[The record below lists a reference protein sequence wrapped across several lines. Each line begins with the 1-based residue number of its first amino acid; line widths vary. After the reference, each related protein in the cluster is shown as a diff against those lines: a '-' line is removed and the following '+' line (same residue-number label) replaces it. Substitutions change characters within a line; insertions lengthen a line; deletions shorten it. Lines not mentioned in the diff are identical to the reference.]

1 VSAWVRS
8 PLVVGHRG
16 GRGDGWPTE
25 NTLAA
30 FSQAREQGA
39 RAIELDVRTCA
50 GGDVVVFHDATLERL
65 TGGRDVRPVSAVPRA
80 EIHDVKLVGGGT
92 VPMLSEVLAWA
103 RRCDVAVNVEMKHDV
118 PHRPQLARATAA
130 AVRASG
136 ADVLL
141 SSFDPS
147 LLALAAAVAPAVPR
161 ALLTHTTQE
170 RWADVLQEWMR
181 PSLVRALHVERTQA
195 QSDAVVRYRQRG
207 LRVGV
212 WTVNDPDEARDLV
225 RLGVASI
232 ITDRPGDI
240 LRALLGP

>member
-1 VSAWVRS
+1 MSAWARS

-30 FSQAREQGA
+30 FVRAHEQGA

-50 GGDVVVFHDATLERL
+50 GGEVVVFHDATLERL
-65 TGGRDVRPVSAVPRA
+65 TGGRDVRAVNAVRWA
-80 EIHDVKLVGGGT
+80 QLRDLDLLGGGR
-92 VPMLSEVLAWA
+92 VPMLSETLAWA

-118 PHRPQLARATAA
+118 PHRPDLARATAA

-147 LLALAAAVAPAVPR
+147 LLALAAMVAPAVPR

-170 RWADVLQEWMR
+170 RWANVLQEWMR
-181 PSLVRALHVERTQA
+181 PSLVRALHIERTQA
-195 QSDAVVRYRQRG
+195 QPDAVVRYRQRG

-212 WTVNDPDEARDLV
+212 WTVNDPEEARELV

-240 LRALLGP
+240 LGAIEH